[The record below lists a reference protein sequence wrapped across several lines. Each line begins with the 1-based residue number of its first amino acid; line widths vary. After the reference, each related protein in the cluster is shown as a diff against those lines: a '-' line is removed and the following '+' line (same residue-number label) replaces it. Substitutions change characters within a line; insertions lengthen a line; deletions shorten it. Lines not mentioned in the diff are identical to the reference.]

1 MKASHVSPSSQ
12 YRVVSEEL
20 EWIGRLTLIAQGA
33 VPRTAPANFLAKPSV
48 LPRTGFY
55 ALPKVKGQK

>member
-20 EWIGRLTLIAQGA
+20 EWIGRLTLIAQGGS
-33 VPRTAPANFLAKPSV
+33 VNRPCQFLAKLSV